1 MAALPNRHEIAP
13 VSGDKVSILPGA
25 TEGYTQATFCIL
37 DEDHTLGNLLRW
49 MLMKNPSVEFCGYSA
64 PHPSEAK
71 IHIRVQMYDGKSA
84 VDAMNE
90 ALDNLEAMA
99 GVILEKYNA
108 SLAEGN
114 FEKIDE
120 DEKYDFDSVNRRL
133 WAQKEAEGRGTE
145 ADFLEEKRKQ
155 AEAAAAKADG
165 GAGKKGKGAVKA
177 ER

>member
-1 MAALPNRHEIAP
+1 
-13 VSGDKVSILPGA
+13 
-25 TEGYTQATFCIL
+25 
-37 DEDHTLGNLLRW
+37 
-49 MLMKNPSVEFCGYSA
+49 
-64 PHPSEAK
+64 
-71 IHIRVQMYDGKSA
+71 
-84 VDAMNE
+84 MNE

-99 GVILEKYNA
+99 GVILEKYNE
-108 SLAEGN
+108 SLAAGD

-120 DEKYDFDSVNRRL
+120 DEKYDFESVNRRL

-165 GAGKKGKGAVKA
+165 GAGKKGAKAAVKA